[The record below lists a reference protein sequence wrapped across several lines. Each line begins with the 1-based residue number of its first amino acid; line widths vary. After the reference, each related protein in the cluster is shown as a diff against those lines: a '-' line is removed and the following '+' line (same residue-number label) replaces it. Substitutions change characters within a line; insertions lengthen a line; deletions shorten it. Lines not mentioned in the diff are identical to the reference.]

1 MAVEG
6 VSGEIATPAFM
17 SFPWMV
23 LIRVIASASHTIV
36 RISTMD
42 RRSMDR
48 LTGCLYVETVEFTT
62 GICDSVH
69 PLKNRG
75 VNSPK

>member
-1 MAVEG
+1 MSAKFPISSVIAAEG

-23 LIRVIASASHTIV
+23 LIREIASAGRTIV

-42 RRSMDR
+42 RRSMDG
-48 LTGCLYVETVEFTT
+48 LTGCLYVKTVEFTAGT
-62 GICDSVH
+62 
-69 PLKNRG
+69 
-75 VNSPK
+75 